1 MTTRA
6 LIYIAHP
13 VRGDVQGNIERVLR
27 WYRWLTTTQPGPVY
41 CIPWLPD
48 VIVFNDANEA
58 ERAAG
63 MARNICHLERC
74 GGIALVGG
82 MLSSG
87 MRAERD
93 EMLRL
98 GRPVV
103 DYLHLG
109 PEPPVIP

>member
-1 MTTRA
+1 MRQ
-6 LIYIAHP
+6 LVYIAHP
-13 VRGDVQGNIERVLR
+13 VRGDVQANIARVLR
-27 WYRWLTTTQPGPVY
+27 WYRWLTITQPGPVY

-48 VIVFNDANEA
+48 VLVFDDAKEV

-63 MARNICHLERC
+63 MARNLVHLQRC
-74 GGIALVGG
+74 DAIALVGG
-82 MLSSG
+82 VLSSG

-103 DYLHLG
+103 DYLHHG
-109 PEPPVIP
+109 AEPPVIP